1 MVLAFSV
8 VLEVKGEN
16 FSYLQSNPKEEPIMK
31 KKKFV
36 TLAALA
42 LAATALAVPAAAH
55 GHGGWNGECRQAVS
69 CLDADGTCGRGN
81 YADEDGDGVCDNCGT
96 ACGYWHYADED
107 GDGFC
112 DNCGIACGYRHY
124 ADEDGDGVCDNCGGV
139 HTVQRYGGGNG
150 HHGGRH
156 RCR

>member
-16 FSYLQSNPKEEPIMK
+16 FSHSQSNPKEEPIMK
-31 KKKFV
+31 KKMFV

-42 LAATALAVPAAAH
+42 LAAAALAVPATAH
-55 GHGGWNGECRQAVS
+55 GHGGWNGDCRQAVS
-69 CLDADGTCGRGN
+69 CLDADGVCGRGN

-96 ACGYWHYADED
+96 ACGY
-107 GDGFC
+107 
-112 DNCGIACGYRHY
+112 RHY
-124 ADEDGDGVCDNCGGV
+124 ADEDGDGVCDSCGAV

>member
-16 FSYLQSNPKEEPIMK
+16 FSHSQSNPKEEPIMK
-31 KKKFV
+31 KMFV

-42 LAATALAVPAAAH
+42 LAAAALAVPATAH
-55 GHGGWNGECRQAVS
+55 GHGGWNGDCRQAVS

-96 ACGYWHYADED
+96 ACGY
-107 GDGFC
+107 
-112 DNCGIACGYRHY
+112 RHY
-124 ADEDGDGVCDNCGGV
+124 ADEDGDGLCDNCGGV

>member
-16 FSYLQSNPKEEPIMK
+16 FSHLQSNPKEEPIMK
-31 KKKFV
+31 KKMFV

-42 LAATALAVPAAAH
+42 LAAAALAVPAAAH
-55 GHGGWNGECRQAVS
+55 GHGGWNGDCRQAVS

-96 ACGYWHYADED
+96 ACGY
-107 GDGFC
+107 
-112 DNCGIACGYRHY
+112 RHY

-139 HTVQRYGGGNG
+139 HTAQRYGGGNG
-150 HHGGRH
+150 HHSGRH

>member
-16 FSYLQSNPKEEPIMK
+16 FSCLQSNPKEEPIMK
-31 KKKFV
+31 KKMFV

-42 LAATALAVPAAAH
+42 FAAAALAVPAAAH
-55 GHGGWNGECRQAVS
+55 GHGGWNGDCRQAVC
-69 CLDADGTCGRGN
+69 CLGADGVCGRGN
-81 YADEDGDGVCDNCGT
+81 YVDEDGDGVCDNCGT
-96 ACGYWHYADED
+96 ACGY
-107 GDGFC
+107 
-112 DNCGIACGYRHY
+112 RHY
-124 ADEDGDGVCDNCGGV
+124 ADEDGDGLCDNCGGV

>member
-16 FSYLQSNPKEEPIMK
+16 FSHLQSNPKEEPIMK
-31 KKKFV
+31 KKMFV

-42 LAATALAVPAAAH
+42 LAAAALAVPAAAH
-55 GHGGWNGECRQAVS
+55 GHGGWNGDCRQAVS

-81 YADEDGDGVCDNCGT
+81 YADEDGDGLCDNCGT
-96 ACGYWHYADED
+96 
-107 GDGFC
+107 
-112 DNCGIACGYRHY
+112 ACGYRHY
-124 ADEDGDGVCDNCGGV
+124 ADEDGDGVCDSCGGV

>member
-8 VLEVKGEN
+8 VLEAKGEN
-16 FSYLQSNPKEEPIMK
+16 FSCLQSNPKEEPIMK
-31 KKKFV
+31 KKMFV

-42 LAATALAVPAAAH
+42 FAAAALAVPAAAH
-55 GHGGWNGECRQAVS
+55 GHGGWNGDCRQAVC
-69 CLDADGTCGRGN
+69 CLGADGVCGRGN
-81 YADEDGDGVCDNCGT
+81 YVDEDGDGVCDNCGT
-96 ACGYWHYADED
+96 ACGY
-107 GDGFC
+107 
-112 DNCGIACGYRHY
+112 RHY
-124 ADEDGDGVCDNCGGV
+124 ADEDGDGLCDNCGGV

>member
-31 KKKFV
+31 KKMFV

-42 LAATALAVPAAAH
+42 FAAAALAVPAAAH
-55 GHGGWNGECRQAVS
+55 GHGGWNGDCRQAVC
-69 CLDADGTCGRGN
+69 CLGADGVCGRGN
-81 YADEDGDGVCDNCGT
+81 YVDEDGDGVCDNCGT
-96 ACGYWHYADED
+96 ACGY
-107 GDGFC
+107 
-112 DNCGIACGYRHY
+112 RHY
-124 ADEDGDGVCDNCGGV
+124 ADEDGDGLCDNCGGV

>member
-1 MVLAFSV
+1 
-8 VLEVKGEN
+8 
-16 FSYLQSNPKEEPIMK
+16 MK
-31 KKKFV
+31 KKMFV
-36 TLAALA
+36 TLAALV
-42 LAATALAVPAAAH
+42 LAAAALAVPAAAH
-55 GHGGWNGECRQAVS
+55 GHGGWNGDCRQAVS

-96 ACGYWHYADED
+96 ACGY
-107 GDGFC
+107 
-112 DNCGIACGYRHY
+112 RHY
-124 ADEDGDGVCDNCGGV
+124 ADEDGDGLCDNCGGV

>member
-16 FSYLQSNPKEEPIMK
+16 FSCLQSNPKEEPIMK
-31 KKKFV
+31 KKMFV

-42 LAATALAVPAAAH
+42 LAAAALAVPAAAH
-55 GHGGWNGECRQAVS
+55 GHGGWNGDCRQAVS

-96 ACGYWHYADED
+96 ACGYRHYADED

-124 ADEDGDGVCDNCGGV
+124 ADEDGDGVCDSCGAV
-139 HTVQRYGGGNG
+139 HIAQRHHSGNG

>member
-16 FSYLQSNPKEEPIMK
+16 FSHSQSNPKEEPIMK
-31 KKKFV
+31 KKMFV

-42 LAATALAVPAAAH
+42 FAAAALAVPAAAH
-55 GHGGWNGECRQAVS
+55 GHGGWNGDCQQAVS
-69 CLDADGTCGRGN
+69 CQDADGTCGRGN
-81 YADEDGDGVCDNCGT
+81 YTDEDGDGL
-96 ACGYWHYADED
+96 
-107 GDGFC
+107 
-112 DNCGIACGYRHY
+112 
-124 ADEDGDGVCDNCGGV
+124 CDNCGGV

>member
-16 FSYLQSNPKEEPIMK
+16 FSHSQSNPKEEPIMK
-31 KKKFV
+31 KKMFV
-36 TLAALA
+36 TLAALV
-42 LAATALAVPAAAH
+42 LAAAALAVPAAAH
-55 GHGGWNGECRQAVS
+55 GHGGWNGDCRQAVS

-96 ACGYWHYADED
+96 ACGY
-107 GDGFC
+107 
-112 DNCGIACGYRHY
+112 RHY
-124 ADEDGDGVCDNCGGV
+124 ADEDGDGLCDNCGGV

>member
-16 FSYLQSNPKEEPIMK
+16 FSHSQSNPKEEPIMK
-31 KKKFV
+31 KKMFV

-42 LAATALAVPAAAH
+42 LAAAALAVPAAAH
-55 GHGGWNGECRQAVS
+55 GHGGWHGECRQAVS

-81 YADEDGDGVCDNCGT
+81 YTDEDGDGVCDYCGT
-96 ACGYWHYADED
+96 ACGYRHYADEN
-107 GDGFC
+107 GDGLC

-150 HHGGRH
+150 HHGGRR

>member
-16 FSYLQSNPKEEPIMK
+16 FSHLQSNPKEEPIMK
-31 KKKFV
+31 KKMFV

-42 LAATALAVPAAAH
+42 FAAAALAVPAAAH
-55 GHGGWNGECRQAVS
+55 GHGGWNGDCRQAVS

-96 ACGYWHYADED
+96 ACGY
-107 GDGFC
+107 
-112 DNCGIACGYRHY
+112 RHY
-124 ADEDGDGVCDNCGGV
+124 ADEDGDGLCDNCGGV

>member
-16 FSYLQSNPKEEPIMK
+16 FSCLQSNPKEEPIMK
-31 KKKFV
+31 KKMFV

-42 LAATALAVPAAAH
+42 LAAAALAVPATAH
-55 GHGGWNGECRQAVS
+55 GHGGWNGDCRQAVS

-81 YADEDGDGVCDNCGT
+81 YADEDGDGVCDNCG
-96 ACGYWHYADED
+96 AAW
-107 GDGFC
+107 
-112 DNCGIACGYRHY
+112 GYRPY
-124 ADEDGDGVCDNCGGV
+124 ADEDGDGVCDNCGAV
-139 HTVQRYGGGNG
+139 HTGPRHHSGNG

>member
-16 FSYLQSNPKEEPIMK
+16 FSCLQSNPKEEPIMK
-31 KKKFV
+31 KKMFV

-42 LAATALAVPAAAH
+42 LAAAALAVPAAAH
-55 GHGGWNGECRQAVS
+55 GHGGWNGDCRQAVS

-96 ACGYWHYADED
+96 ACGYRHYADED

-150 HHGGRH
+150 RHGGRR

>member
-16 FSYLQSNPKEEPIMK
+16 FSHLQSNPKEEPIMK
-31 KKKFV
+31 KKMFV

-42 LAATALAVPAAAH
+42 LAAAALAVPATAH
-55 GHGGWNGECRQAVS
+55 GHGGWNGDCRQAVS

-96 ACGYWHYADED
+96 ACGY
-107 GDGFC
+107 
-112 DNCGIACGYRHY
+112 RHY
-124 ADEDGDGVCDNCGGV
+124 ADEDGDGLCDNCGAV
-139 HTVQRYGGGNG
+139 HTAQRYGGGNG

>member
-8 VLEVKGEN
+8 VLEVKGEK
-16 FSYLQSNPKEEPIMK
+16 FSNSQSNTKEEPIMK

-55 GHGGWNGECRQAVS
+55 GHGGWNGDCRQAVS

-96 ACGYWHYADED
+96 ACGYRHYADED

>member
-16 FSYLQSNPKEEPIMK
+16 FSCLQSNPKEEPIMK
-31 KKKFV
+31 KKMFV

-42 LAATALAVPAAAH
+42 LAAAALAVPAAAH
-55 GHGGWNGECRQAVS
+55 GHGGWNGDCRQAVS

-96 ACGYWHYADED
+96 ACGY
-107 GDGFC
+107 
-112 DNCGIACGYRHY
+112 RHY
-124 ADEDGDGVCDNCGGV
+124 ADEDGDGVCDSCGAV
-139 HTVQRYGGGNG
+139 HIAQRHHSGNG

>member
-31 KKKFV
+31 KKMFV
-36 TLAALA
+36 TLAALV
-42 LAATALAVPAAAH
+42 LAAAALAVPVAAH
-55 GHGGWNGECRQAVS
+55 GHGGWNGDCRQAVS

-96 ACGYWHYADED
+96 
-107 GDGFC
+107 
-112 DNCGIACGYRHY
+112 ACGYRHY

>member
-1 MVLAFSV
+1 
-8 VLEVKGEN
+8 
-16 FSYLQSNPKEEPIMK
+16 MK
-31 KKKFV
+31 KKMFV

-42 LAATALAVPAAAH
+42 FAAAALAVPATAH
-55 GHGGWNGECRQAVS
+55 GHGGWNGDCRQAVS

-96 ACGYWHYADED
+96 ACGY
-107 GDGFC
+107 
-112 DNCGIACGYRHY
+112 RHY
-124 ADEDGDGVCDNCGGV
+124 ADENGDGVCDYCGGV
-139 HTVQRYGGGNG
+139 HTVQRRGGGNG

>member
-16 FSYLQSNPKEEPIMK
+16 FSCLQSNPKEEPIMK
-31 KKKFV
+31 KKMFV

-42 LAATALAVPAAAH
+42 FAAAALAVPAAAH
-55 GHGGWNGECRQAVS
+55 GHGGWNGDCRQAVS

-81 YADEDGDGVCDNCGT
+81 YADEDGDGVCDNCG
-96 ACGYWHYADED
+96 A
-107 GDGFC
+107 
-112 DNCGIACGYRHY
+112 ACGYRHY
-124 ADEDGDGVCDNCGGV
+124 ANEDGDGVCDNCGAV
-139 HTVQRYGGGNG
+139 HTGPCHHSGNG
-150 HHGGRH
+150 RHGGRR

>member
-16 FSYLQSNPKEEPIMK
+16 FSCLQSNPKEEPIMK
-31 KKKFV
+31 KKMFV

-42 LAATALAVPAAAH
+42 FAAAALAVPAAAH
-55 GHGGWNGECRQAVS
+55 GHGGWNGDCRQAVS

-96 ACGYWHYADED
+96 ACGY
-107 GDGFC
+107 
-112 DNCGIACGYRHY
+112 RHY
-124 ADEDGDGVCDNCGGV
+124 ADEDGDGLCDNCGGV

>member
-16 FSYLQSNPKEEPIMK
+16 FSHSQSNPKEEPIMK
-31 KKKFV
+31 KKMFV
-36 TLAALA
+36 TLAALV
-42 LAATALAVPAAAH
+42 LAAAALAVPATAH
-55 GHGGWNGECRQAVS
+55 GHGGWNGDCRQAVS

-81 YADEDGDGVCDNCGT
+81 YADEDGDGVCDNCG
-96 ACGYWHYADED
+96 A
-107 GDGFC
+107 
-112 DNCGIACGYRHY
+112 ACGYRHY
-124 ADEDGDGVCDNCGGV
+124 ADEDGDGLCDNCGGV